1 MGITE
6 AAPQSSRKCERED
19 VEPRLKRRLNTMENH
34 MGATEA
40 APQGARNCEREDVEP
55 PIRAKIQWFF
65 FGPCH
70 YEKNYTT

>member
-1 MGITE
+1 
-6 AAPQSSRKCERED
+6 
-19 VEPRLKRRLNTMENH
+19 MENH

-65 FGPCH
+65 LGPCH